1 MVDNNKKITLKI
13 IILGSSE
20 VGKTSILKR
29 YFNNQFIQNKI
40 STIGVDFITKYF
52 KFNNQIIKCNYI
64 DTAGQEVFKAIAK
77 NYLKG
82 TDGAVLVYD
91 ITKKESFD
99 LILEWIED
107 IRMNNEENIGKILF
121 GNKSDL
127 SENREVSIG
136 EGEQLASDLG
146 CLYFEGSAKTGEKI
160 NEALN
165 EIAKLSFKYY
175 QNSKDNARNS
185 ISITSENNKNKKE
198 HKKKEKCC

>member
-107 IRMNNEENIGKILF
+107 IRMNNKENIGKILF

-127 SENREVSIG
+127 SENREVSLG
-136 EGEQLASDLG
+136 EGEQLASNLG
-146 CLYFEGSAKTGEKI
+146 CSFFEGSAKTGENI

-185 ISITSENNKNKKE
+185 ISITPENDKNKKK

>member
-29 YFNNQFIQNKI
+29 YFNNQFVQNKI

-107 IRMNNEENIGKILF
+107 IRMNNKENIGKILF

-127 SENREVSIG
+127 SENREVSLG
-136 EGEQLASDLG
+136 EGEQLASNLG
-146 CLYFEGSAKTGEKI
+146 CSFFEGSAKTGENI

-185 ISITSENNKNKKE
+185 ISITPENDKNKKK